1 MKIEI
6 HIKKP
11 LDLLYGSK
19 VYFRYGQKVERRKVS
34 DKKKMGRPTIENPR
48 TKRVEIRLNEEE
60 LNRLD
65 ELAKKYKTDRA
76 NLIRMALKK
85 LK

>member
-1 MKIEI
+1 M
-6 HIKKP
+6 
-11 LDLLYGSK
+11 
-19 VYFRYGQKVERRKVS
+19 S